1 MIAEPLRLFMAL
13 SEAPEMKNKWGQAV
27 VARGLPQE
35 EAILVKLGAWPC
47 LGIS

>member
-27 VARGLPQE
+27 EEE